1 MTIDDPTAVREQ
13 YATEENLRA
22 RQRLWTTVE
31 GENARLVLFRIL
43 SELKPRNVLEVG
55 GGQGELAERMQ
66 GELGASV
73 TFVDQSERMVELARG
88 RGIADANVADVQEL
102 PFEDGRFDTVV
113 AAWML
118 YHVQDLDRGL
128 AEIARVLEPGGSLV
142 AVTNSV
148 RHLEELRTIFDTLM
162 RGYEDRF
169 NSENGEA
176 SLRRHFSKVQTTEAN
191 VVAVVDERDVLEGY
205 RRSLLYETRPLP
217 DELELPFRVHGRT
230 TIFVATK

>member
-1 MTIDDPTAVREQ
+1 
-13 YATEENLRA
+13 
-22 RQRLWTTVE
+22 
-31 GENARLVLFRIL
+31 
-43 SELKPRNVLEVG
+43 
-55 GGQGELAERMQ
+55 
-66 GELGASV
+66 
-73 TFVDQSERMVELARG
+73 
-88 RGIADANVADVQEL
+88 VQEL

-118 YHVQDLDRGL
+118 YHVHDLDRGL
-128 AEIARVLEPGGSLV
+128 AEIARVLEPGSSLV

-176 SLRRHFSKVQTTEAN
+176 SLRRHFSNVETTEAN